1 MCRSRR
7 ILEGKYEGKRNKGK
21 RCTDNGET
29 WKEERRLEI
38 LGAKEDE
45 MEWQVK
51 RGGGRKRE
59 REKAATKKQ
68 WERSI
73 ISREEESKREI

>member
-7 ILEGKYEGKRNKGK
+7 ILEKGKYGGKRNKGK

-29 WKEERRLEI
+29 WREERRLEI

-59 REKAATKKQ
+59 REKEGSNKETV
-68 WERSI
+68 
-73 ISREEESKREI
+73 REVDN